1 MSLNSQKCPQTLS
14 QTTSKWLPKLPRMSQ
29 NSTKCPKT
37 LQRRT
42 SVINVVDER
51 PNKAGH
57 GIHCAKQAIDKGQK
71 KTWKS
76 TLQLLSDPDQMY
88 YFANCLARLGVQ
100 CGALYC
106 AQCLVS
112 LTRD

>member
-1 MSLNSQKCPQTLS
+1 MSPKLS
-14 QTTSKWLPKLPRMSQ
+14 QNSVPNHFQMVSQTPKNVS
-29 NSTKCPKT
+29 NSTKCPKIR
-37 LQRRT
+37 QRRT

-88 YFANCLARLGVQ
+88 YFANCLARLGVRRAIL
-100 CGALYC
+100 CT
-106 AQCLVS
+106 VS
-112 LTRD
+112 RFFDKRLMMA